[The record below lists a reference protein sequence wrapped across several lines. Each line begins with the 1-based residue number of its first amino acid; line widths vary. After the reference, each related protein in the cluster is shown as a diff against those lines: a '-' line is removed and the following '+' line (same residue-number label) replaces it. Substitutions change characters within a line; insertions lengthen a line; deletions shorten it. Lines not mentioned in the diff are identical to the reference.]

1 MRLLVSILAVGL
13 LAHFAPLAFAYPA
26 DDSIFD
32 ESADNQPQPID
43 LQNPPAKI
51 AFRAPTLAALIALAK
66 PTEVCDRDM
75 VWVSKG
81 GDGQPHFSFC
91 TAQPVELADLKP
103 FWAII
108 RMPAN
113 TVVLDDFETSDELRD
128 LPLVTKQPQSD
139 SGSGN
144 YAMLVAQDTQGDRV
158 FELGSENMWSGTGH
172 MTQERRIYVSGR
184 KDGTWQFI
192 GEGPSE
198 THSRCGADYSTS
210 TSVTSHISFTGNRQA
225 PVTIDF
231 VATQDQDY
239 GNEGESEEPDA
250 CPPLESGSDAVLA
263 GPLPAKLRWI
273 GRPYVVVDKTDSLAA
288 IAVRL
293 THWEVGSGWPD
304 GPSIQKTLVERAVL
318 KSLRDLNPGLSPGA
332 LAPRSCVLLLT
343 DAEINNLL
351 SPPSLAW
358 AASKLSPAISQFTED
373 GLTLINRG
381 GSLSPGLAAAA
392 LALLGAITTLF
403 SRGIRFR

>member
-1 MRLLVSILAVGL
+1 MRTLISILVLGI
-13 LAHFAPLAFAYPA
+13 LAHFAPLAFAYPP
-26 DDSIFD
+26 DDSPFD
-32 ESADNQPQPID
+32 ESADHQPQPID

-51 AFRAPTLAALIALAK
+51 EFRAPTLAALIGVAK
-66 PTEVCDRDM
+66 PTVVCDRDM

-103 FWAII
+103 FWAIVH
-108 RMPAN
+108 MPPS
-113 TVVLDDFETSDELRD
+113 TVVLGDFETSDELRD
-128 LPLVTKQPQSD
+128 LPLVSKKPQND
-139 SGSGN
+139 GGCGN
-144 YAMLVAQDTQGDRV
+144 YAMLVAQDTQGNRV
-158 FELGSENMWSGTGH
+158 YELGSENMWSGSGH
-172 MTQERRIYVSGR
+172 MTQERRIYILGR
-184 KDGTWQFI
+184 HDGTWQFI

-198 THSRCGADYSTS
+198 TYARGGADYCTS
-210 TSVTSHISFTGNRQA
+210 TSVTCRVGFTGDRQA

-239 GNEGESEEPDA
+239 GNGSDSDDPTE

-293 THWEVGSGWPD
+293 THWEVGGGWPD

-318 KSLRDLNPGLSPGA
+318 KSLRDLNPGLSTGA
-332 LAPRSCVLLLT
+332 LAPRSCALLPL
-343 DAEINNLL
+343 DAEINNRIGA
-351 SPPSLAW
+351 PSLAW
-358 AASKLSPAISQFTED
+358 AASKLSPAMSQVAEEAINLIS
-373 GLTLINRG
+373 RG

-403 SRGIRFR
+403 SRGIRPR